1 MEFEWDDQ
9 EMLACQEMFN
19 GLEPEDRIVMSHY
32 ELARATE
39 QKDSAVWK
47 RFITEPRVSQWIDS
61 EMEIFK
67 SSQMKKVIGNANE
80 YGRSVGAAQMITAL
94 NKTMETTKR
103 KDGPV
108 FIYSYVPLSSRE
120 IGVDNAQVLPRDIF
134 E

>member
-1 MEFEWDDQ
+1 MNFEWEDQ

-19 GLEPEDRIVMSHY
+19 QLDPEDRIVMSHY

-47 RFITEPRVSQWIDS
+47 QFITEPRVAQWIDS
-61 EMEIFK
+61 EMTIFK
-67 SSQMKKVIGNANE
+67 ESQMKKVIGSASE

-94 NKTMETTKR
+94 NKTMDNTKR

-108 FIYSYVPLSSRE
+108 FIYSYVPLSNRE
-120 IGVDNAQVLPRDIF
+120 QGVANTEQLGRDIF